1 MNSEEL
7 IKNRRKKYHTL
18 KDLITGWAVILKSKT
33 VSKKGRVKSAT
44 YFIQQVK
51 NVRLRKSNMIIIETD
66 YPIYVERNWEDVSPR
81 MNMIKLNKSEIK
93 IVLDGIDL
101 DDVIISENLHE
112 ELKEYV
118 NKRLE
123 EVLSSDGDNEE
134 EDEEENSEIF

>member
-7 IKNRRKKYHTL
+7 VKNRRKKYHTL

-134 EDEEENSEIF
+134 DEEENEVF